1 MKTHEYFFGL
11 TRISLGLIFLWA
23 FFDKLLGLGF
33 ATKSDAAWII
43 GGSPTSGFLEFATKG
58 PLAGLFKLL
67 SGVAFVDWL
76 FMIGLLLIGV
86 CLILGIGMRVASYS
100 GALLMFLMYLA
111 VMPPE
116 HHPFLDEHIVY
127 AFVLLG
133 LNYVGAG
140 KFWGLGSWWQ
150 KQKFVKKNKWMV

>member
-1 MKTHEYFFGL
+1 
-11 TRISLGLIFLWA
+11 
-23 FFDKLLGLGF
+23 
-33 ATKSDAAWII
+33 
-43 GGSPTSGFLEFATKG
+43 
-58 PLAGLFKLL
+58 
-67 SGVAFVDWL
+67 
-76 FMIGLLLIGV
+76 
-86 CLILGIGMRVASYS
+86 MRVASYS